1 MSDPIRV
8 NFINDPIIQ
17 EKPAFTAKQQTM
29 PYSETAGPAVSAP
42 RRRRF
47 SFKKL
52 IISLAIASIVA
63 FIVFSSSIAFSNE
76 NLIKNLSQFN
86 WLSQVGSL
94 ITSADRELKG
104 ESEDRINFIIMGIG
118 GGDHEGAELAD
129 TIILAS
135 YKPSTRQIA
144 LMSIPRDLYVKS
156 PGYGW
161 VKINGIRA
169 IADKKKAGSGDE
181 TMRQTLSDLLDIDI
195 QYYATV
201 DFDGFEKLI
210 DNFGGVD
217 VDVERDLVDYSYPV
231 RGREDSYPIE
241 SRYEKLVIKKGQQH
255 MDGSLA
261 LKYARSRHALG
272 VEGSDFARSKRQ
284 QKILLALKDKILAPG
299 TFFNPQKINGLLEM
313 YNENVHTN
321 LQVWEMMRLL
331 QFGRDIDFSQGVIT
345 YSLVDGTEQFLYD
358 QIVNGAYVLLPYGGN
373 YDKIKFIWQNI
384 YLPEIGKDLLIN
396 KTKWAEFK
404 DTTSTKATTASSTV
418 ATIKTNDTANTP
430 ATKPIITT
438 ADTTKLYPDDPTI
451 QGEPTYQ
458 KERAR
463 IEVLNGTMITGWA
476 GQEATRLKTKGF
488 NVINSGNAATKGYTT
503 IKIYDLSG
511 GKYQLTTSELQ
522 IIYGVDATAAPA
534 SLKSSA
540 DIAIILGKS

>member
-8 NFINDPIIQ
+8 NFIDTPIDQ
-17 EKPAFTAKQQTM
+17 KNRAFTAPRQLQ
-29 PYSETAGPAVSAP
+29 PELETAGLAAP
-42 RRRRF
+42 NRRRHF

-52 IISLAIASIVA
+52 IISFAVVAIVA
-63 FIVFSSSIAFSNE
+63 FIVFSSSVAFSNE

-86 WLSQVGSL
+86 WLSQVGNL

-104 ESEDRINFIIMGIG
+104 ESDDRINFIIMGIG

-135 YKPSTRQIA
+135 YKPSTKQIA

-156 PGYGW
+156 SGYGW

-181 TMRQTLSDLLDIDI
+181 AMRQTLSDLLDIAI
-195 QYYATV
+195 HYYATV

-210 DNFGGVD
+210 DDFGGVD
-217 VDVERDLVDYSYPV
+217 IEVERDLVDYSYPI
-231 RGREDSYPIE
+231 RGREDAYPIE

-255 MDGSLA
+255 MDGALA

-272 VEGSDFARSKRQ
+272 TEGSDFARSKRQ

-299 TFFNPQKINGLLEM
+299 TFFNPQKVNGLLEM

-321 LQVWEMMRLL
+321 LQVWEITRLL
-331 QFGRDIDFSQGVIT
+331 QFGRDIDFSQGIIT

-358 QIVNGAYVLLPYGGN
+358 QMVNGAYVLLPYGGN

-384 YLPEIGKDLLIN
+384 YLPEIGKDLLID

-404 DTTSTKATTASSTV
+404 DSTSTKATTTSAAAPAIKNNTAADKTV
-418 ATIKTNDTANTP
+418 APTA
-430 ATKPIITT
+430 AEV
-438 ADTTKLYPDDPTI
+438 AKLYPDD
-451 QGEPTYQ
+451 EPATQQELTYQ
-458 KERAR
+458 SEKAR
-463 IEVLNGTMITGWA
+463 LEILNGTMITGWA

-488 NVINSGNAATKGYTT
+488 NVVNSGNAATKGYTS
-503 IKIYDLSG
+503 IKIYDLSR

-522 IIYGVDATAAPA
+522 VIYGVEAATPPA

-540 DIAIILGKS
+540 DIVVILGK

>member
-17 EKPAFTAKQQTM
+17 EKPAITVKQQKS
-29 PYSETAGPAVSAP
+29 PDPETAGPAVSAP
-42 RRRRF
+42 RRRHF

-52 IISLAIASIVA
+52 IISLTIAIIIV

-104 ESEDRINFIIMGIG
+104 EGEDRINFVIMGIG

-135 YKPSTRQIA
+135 YKPSTKQIA

-181 TMRQTLSDLLDIDI
+181 AMRQTLSDLLDIDI

-210 DNFGGVD
+210 DDFGGVD
-217 VDVERDLVDYSYPV
+217 VDVERDLIDYSYPI

-241 SRYEKLVIKKGQQH
+241 SRYEKLIIKKGQQH
-255 MDGSLA
+255 MDGALA

-272 VEGSDFARSKRQ
+272 TEGSDFARSKRQ

-321 LQVWEMMRLL
+321 LQVWEIMRLL
-331 QFGRDIDFSQGVIT
+331 QFGRDIDFNQGIIT

-358 QIVNGAYVLLPYGGN
+358 QMVSGAYVLLPYGGN

-384 YLPEIGKDLLIN
+384 YLPEIGKDLLID

-404 DTTSTKATTASSTV
+404 DATSTKATTTSSTA
-418 ATIKTNDTANTP
+418 ATIKTNNTTDDS
-430 ATKPIITT
+430 ATKPIAAPTET
-438 ADTTKLYPDDPTI
+438 AKLYPNDPTT
-451 QGEPTYQ
+451 QGESTYQ
-458 KERAR
+458 KEQAR
-463 IEVLNGTMITGWA
+463 IEILNGTMITGWA
-476 GQEATRLKTKGF
+476 GQEAGKLKAKGF
-488 NVINSGNAATKGYTT
+488 NVINSGNAATKGYAS

-511 GKYQLTTSELQ
+511 GRYQLTTSELQ
-522 IIYGVDATAAPA
+522 IIYGVEAIAPPA
-534 SLKSSA
+534 GLKSSA
-540 DIAIILGKS
+540 DIVIILGK